1 MPPQS
6 TASFKSWLKQ
16 STNMKL
22 SSDAAVNRILYEGI
36 TNYVSLLDFDTKS
49 IQGLPAI
56 CIKTIPA
63 IAADNA
69 NNIAAEPEV
78 PEANISSISVRRLI
92 VAVQASKYYD
102 SIGRPMDSD
111 NMHYNNVLSDFKI
124 DWDTYVNLKSQDSP
138 EVPLVNDKD
147 SDRRGTTFNH

>member
-1 MPPQS
+1 M
-6 TASFKSWLKQ
+6 
-16 STNMKL
+16 
-22 SSDAAVNRILYEGI
+22 G
-36 TNYVSLLDFDTKS
+36 FDTKS

-78 PEANISSISVRRLI
+78 SGANISSISVRRLI
-92 VAVQASKYYD
+92 VAVEASKYYD
-102 SIGRPMDSD
+102 SIDRTMDFD
-111 NMHYNNVLSDFKI
+111 NVHNNNVLSSFKI
-124 DWDTYVNLKSQDSP
+124 DWYAYVNPKSQDSP

-147 SDRRGTTFNH
+147 NDRKVIKWVPTFLDCLA

>member
-1 MPPQS
+1 
-6 TASFKSWLKQ
+6 
-16 STNMKL
+16 MKL

-78 PEANISSISVRRLI
+78 PGANISSISARRLI

-111 NMHYNNVLSDFKI
+111 NMHYNKVLSAFKI
-124 DWDTYVNLKSQDSP
+124 DWDAYVNLKSQDSP

-147 SDRRGTTFNH
+147 NDRKVIKWVPTFLDCLA

>member
-1 MPPQS
+1 
-6 TASFKSWLKQ
+6 
-16 STNMKL
+16 MKL

-49 IQGLPAI
+49 IQGLPAN

-78 PEANISSISVRRLI
+78 PGANISSISVRRLI

-102 SIGRPMDSD
+102 SIGRTMDPD
-111 NMHYNNVLSDFKI
+111 NMHYNNVLSDLKI
-124 DWDTYVNLKSQDSP
+124 DWNAYVNLQKF
-138 EVPLVNDKD
+138 L
-147 SDRRGTTFNH
+147 